1 MPAYLFDRR
10 EIKDEARAL
19 LRAAKVSPLR
29 FTALFLVIDR
39 VLSEISTA
47 VDYILEDALDLTAP
61 TIQLPTSS
69 LPLSFISILV
79 ALLST
84 VLIAGYA
91 CYCLGVN
98 RGREMPYESLF
109 DAFPFAGRVIL
120 LELLQTL
127 AILAGLMLF
136 IVPGFVLLFAYA
148 FSLYHLCEEPER
160 GVFDALRR
168 SRLELRGYK
177 WQFFLLALSFLPLLL
192 LVTLPVA
199 VCEYFLRGA
208 FPPSLGG
215 ALAHD
220 LVTGVLTACASVY
233 VTPYLALAQVGFYRR
248 VTEAA
253 SGPSE
258 NRSENEENR
267 LE

>member
-1 MPAYLFDRR
+1 MPAYLLDRR

-61 TIQLPTSS
+61 TIQLPASS

-84 VLIAGYA
+84 VLIAGYS

-127 AILAGLMLF
+127 AILAGLMIF

-168 SRLELRGYK
+168 SRLALQGFK
-177 WQFFLLALSFLPLLL
+177 WRLFLLLLSFLPLALL
-192 LVTLPVA
+192 FALPLS
-199 VCEYFLRGA
+199 VCEHLLRGA
-208 FPPSLGG
+208 FPATLAG
-215 ALAHD
+215 AL
-220 LVTGVLTACASVY
+220 LKTFVSGVLAAGASVY
-233 VTPYLALAQVGFYRR
+233 LTPYMALAQVVFFRR
-248 VTEAA
+248 VTAQTELPFGEAPPD
-253 SGPSE
+253 GPG
-258 NRSENEENR
+258 
-267 LE
+267 L